1 MKYRLGDAFIVG
13 SFIGGGISTVGELG
27 NTNKLAKQRAE
38 TILMPE
44 DIKQDIN
51 TKVNQLNELV
61 KDLPNA
67 SEEGK
72 VIIEDQINALEQDII
87 SQKQKSSRI
96 VNSLKDKDLQNYFNN
111 VNEINKQKNII
122 KKANT
127 KSETKLA
134 KNKIKELIE
143 NNNSIIQEVA
153 TKQTTQ
159 VTEAVKQQIKES
171 GLDGKV
177 TELTSEEI
185 SNIKQEGFDSKEASQ
200 QFGFIDQKTDGSFE
214 IKINQ

>member
-1 MKYRLGDAFIVG
+1 
-13 SFIGGGISTVGELG
+13 
-27 NTNKLAKQRAE
+27 
-38 TILMPE
+38 MPE

-111 VNEINKQKNII
+111 VNEK
-122 KKANT
+122 
-127 KSETKLA
+127 
-134 KNKIKELIE
+134 
-143 NNNSIIQEVA
+143 
-153 TKQTTQ
+153 
-159 VTEAVKQQIKES
+159 
-171 GLDGKV
+171 
-177 TELTSEEI
+177 
-185 SNIKQEGFDSKEASQ
+185 
-200 QFGFIDQKTDGSFE
+200 
-214 IKINQ
+214 